1 MKNIHSIIFYVSIDD
16 EKLEKNND
24 KKKVQVNKTK
34 MIKR

>member
-24 KKKVQVNKTK
+24 KGKSSS
-34 MIKR
+34 